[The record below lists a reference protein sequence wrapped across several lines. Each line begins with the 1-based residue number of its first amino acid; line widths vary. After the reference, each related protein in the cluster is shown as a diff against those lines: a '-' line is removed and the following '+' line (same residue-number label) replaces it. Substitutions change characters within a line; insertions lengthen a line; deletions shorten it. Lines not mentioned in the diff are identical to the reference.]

1 MQKDVSAPTRA
12 EDPKPRGVRV
22 EKNGMSQVP
31 HTLIS
36 VAHPSTTVARLERE
50 NATLRAELRRLSE
63 LAYRDPLTGLRNRRA
78 LKDRLA
84 EELARALR
92 SGEAFS
98 VVAIDLNGFKAL
110 NDTWGHEVGDDALR
124 WVSRLLES
132 TVRTSDT
139 VYRLGGDEF
148 LVLMPAT
155 CEEKGRIALERLKA
169 RSCDVSRTR
178 IPMVSLAMGLA
189 TWQGGRETGEAVM
202 ARADAAMYVDKHAGR
217 TRM

>member
-1 MQKDVSAPTRA
+1 
-12 EDPKPRGVRV
+12 
-22 EKNGMSQVP
+22 
-31 HTLIS
+31 
-36 VAHPSTTVARLERE
+36 
-50 NATLRAELRRLSE
+50 
-63 LAYRDPLTGLRNRRA
+63 
-78 LKDRLA
+78 
-84 EELARALR
+84 
-92 SGEAFS
+92 

-155 CEEKGRIALERLKA
+155 CEDKGRIALERLKA
-169 RSCDVSRTR
+169 RASDVSRTR
-178 IPMVSLAMGLA
+178 IPMVGLAMGLA

-202 ARADAAMYVDKHAGR
+202 ARADAAMYVDKHSSA
-217 TRM
+217 TKM

>member
-1 MQKDVSAPTRA
+1 
-12 EDPKPRGVRV
+12 
-22 EKNGMSQVP
+22 MSQVP
-31 HTLIS
+31 QALHA
-36 VAHPSTTVARLERE
+36 VAQPATTIARLERE
-50 NATLRAELRRLSE
+50 NATLRAELRRLAE

-78 LKDRLA
+78 LNDRLT
-84 EELARALR
+84 EELSRAQR

-110 NDTWGHEVGDDALR
+110 NDTWGHETGDAALR
-124 WVSRLLES
+124 WVARMLET

-155 CEEKGRIALERLKA
+155 CEEKGRVALDRLKA
-169 RSCDVSRTR
+169 RATDVSRTR

-189 TWQGGRETGEAVM
+189 TWQGHETAEAVL
-202 ARADAAMYVDKHAGR
+202 ARADAEMYVNKHASAS
-217 TRM
+217 MV